1 MARTVGKKLTNG
13 TVKMP
18 DIDIDFADRT
28 TALNKLK
35 HTIAAINDNGTFK
48 KHNTGVYCTSI
59 PYNPITRLSTID
71 YKEAEDRGYF
81 KIDFLNV
88 SVYDGVQDRTH
99 LLQLMETE
107 PLWDLL
113 LEDDF
118 VNNLFH
124 VNGHGTILRQMA
136 PKSIEQLAAVLA
148 MIRPAKRYL
157 IGKDWTTVMTE
168 IWTKPENEEYYFK
181 KAHAVAYAHVIVVQM
196 NLICENLSSPAN

>member
-1 MARTVGKKLTNG
+1 
-13 TVKMP
+13 MP

-28 TALNKLK
+28 RALDILK
-35 HTIAAINDNGTFK
+35 HIDARLDTDK

-59 PYNPITRLSTID
+59 PYNPITGISTLD
-71 YKEAEDRGYF
+71 YKTAEERGYF

-88 SVYDGVQDRTH
+88 SVYEGVKNKIH
-99 LLQLMETE
+99 LTQLLETD
-107 PLWDLL
+107 PLWELL

-118 VNNLFH
+118 VNKLFH
-124 VNGHGTILRQMA
+124 VNGHGSILRQMR
-136 PKSIEQLAAVLA
+136 PTSIEQLAAVLA

-168 IWTKPENEEYYFK
+168 IWIRPENDEYFFK

-196 NLICENLSSPAN
+196 NLICEQLADSAN